1 MGVWYYKPMQY
12 KHTLNVYETAAVTVQ
27 IRNLLSSRC
36 AVVEGLIQAHVG
48 HAEGNWRNLQS
59 WKYARYSSPSYERLC
74 RIWKAIF
81 HGISFEHIEPHLIR
95 KYGLIMHTLE
105 WNSVSN
111 SLGKLWTIH
120 QCIGITLWHKLL
132 KLFLTFS
139 HPFMV
144 VQSKTPSQSIN
155 QWLAF
160 QFSRNGTRRN
170 NFLANETVFMW
181 LLPALRTW
189 WPWLN

>member
-1 MGVWYYKPMQY
+1 MQ
-12 KHTLNVYETAAVTVQ
+12 KVIGETCSHGNMHV
-27 IRNLLSSRC
+27 ILLR
-36 AVVEGLIQAHVG
+36 
-48 HAEGNWRNLQS
+48 RT
-59 WKYARYSSPSYERLC
+59 YERLC

-81 HGISFEHIEPHLIR
+81 HCISFEHIEPHMIR

-139 HPFMV
+139 HPFMA
-144 VQSKTPSQSIN
+144 VQSIRQHHSQLTNGLPSS
-155 QWLAF
+155 
-160 QFSRNGTRRN
+160 
-170 NFLANETVFMW
+170 
-181 LLPALRTW
+181 LPAMGQEETTFLPTKQCLCDCFRRSA
-189 WPWLN
+189 LGGLD